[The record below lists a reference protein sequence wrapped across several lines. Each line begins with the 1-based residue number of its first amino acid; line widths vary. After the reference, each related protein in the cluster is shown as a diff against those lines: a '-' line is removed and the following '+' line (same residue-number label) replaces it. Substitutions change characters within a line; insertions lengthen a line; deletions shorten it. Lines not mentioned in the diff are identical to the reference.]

1 MNTDVPPGGHLK
13 SELRL
18 TDPDDFYQELLD
30 LHRDLSDEQSALLN
44 AKLVLLLANHIGDA
58 VILREAMRAARED
71 LTAIR
76 PR

>member
-1 MNTDVPPGGHLK
+1 MNTDVPPARHLK
-13 SELRL
+13 SEMRL

-71 LTAIR
+71 LTAVG